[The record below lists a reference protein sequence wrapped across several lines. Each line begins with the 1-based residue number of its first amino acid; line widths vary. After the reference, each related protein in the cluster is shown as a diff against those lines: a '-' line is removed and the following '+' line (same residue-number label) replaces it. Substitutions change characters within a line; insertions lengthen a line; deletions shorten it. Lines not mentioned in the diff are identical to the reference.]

1 MSIKIRWLT
10 NGDKTVYTVRDLLNG
25 TFDVVEDIKEIPEEI
40 RHYAENIE
48 EPTFCEPD
56 LARMFGVTDVFYP
69 DWPKSVIIQNIQ
81 KNIVL
86 QNLVDMV
93 AKIKDG
99 KSVNILVEKNGKG
112 YINDFYDD

>member
-25 TFDVVEDIKEIPEEI
+25 TFNVVEDIKEIPEEI

-56 LARMFGVTDVFYP
+56 LARMFDVTDVFLP
-69 DWPKSVIIQNIQ
+69 R
-81 KNIVL
+81 L
-86 QNLVDMV
+86 
-93 AKIKDG
+93 AKK
-99 KSVNILVEKNGKG
+99 V
-112 YINDFYDD
+112 